1 MFGVDPRGFD
11 PTIATGEPTPRASP
25 RRTRVSTASAR
36 ASATATDA
44 TPPSPSA
51 PRLRLAR
58 TSRSR
63 PCERAWMDGST
74 TSESTR
80 DSGRRFRE
88 NASLLRDAGWTR
100 SRPASGGTVPPRR
113 RRRDGRGGWRRG
125 DREDEGFRTRRTRRR
140 MRSPP
145 ASSQRRRI
153 VRSFESRVGRPR
165 AAGAAPSP
173 GCRAPRRPAGRLR
186 TSGKRREGAIVSEP
200 MVVRTKEEEG
210 RG

>member
-1 MFGVDPRGFD
+1 MFGVDH
-11 PTIATGEPTPRASP
+11 PTIATGEPTPRAGS
-25 RRTRVSTASAR
+25 RRKRVSTASAR

-74 TSESTR
+74 ISELFR

-113 RRRDGRGGWRRG
+113 RHRDGRGEWRRG
-125 DREDEGFRTRRTRRR
+125 DREDEGFRRRTRRR
-140 MRSPP
+140 MRSP

-165 AAGAAPSP
+165 ASGAAPSP

-186 TSGKRREGAIVSEP
+186 TSGKRREGAIVSES
-200 MVVRTKEEEG
+200 MVVKTKEEEG

>member
-11 PTIATGEPTPRASP
+11 PTIATGEPTPRAGS

-63 PCERAWMDGST
+63 PERAWMDGST

-80 DSGRRFRE
+80 DSERQLRE

-100 SRPASGGTVPPRR
+100 SLPASGGTVPPRR
-113 RRRDGRGGWRRG
+113 RRRDGRGEWRRG
-125 DREDEGFRTRRTRRR
+125 DREDEGFRRRTRRR
-140 MRSPP
+140 MRRP

>member
-74 TSESTR
+74 TSESSR

-113 RRRDGRGGWRRG
+113 CRRDGRGEWRRG
-125 DREDEGFRTRRTRRR
+125 DREDEGFRRRTRRR

-173 GCRAPRRPAGRLR
+173 GYRAPRRPAGRLR
-186 TSGKRREGAIVSEP
+186 ASGKRREGAIVSES
-200 MVVRTKEEEG
+200 MVVKTKEEEG